1 VLVGSPLI
9 FVLENSQFGHL
20 KVYFSA
26 PLAPGSLP
34 ACSIRVRHMA
44 QRGGLTVSRDG
55 TAGLSEDGMNS
66 PEAGMLNPADRVDC
80 NRIPGSSSRV
90 EETEACLNQASS
102 AQSPETSLSP
112 ITPAKMRTIHSNL
125 GGAAESPST
134 AIPRIA
140 VPAAPM
146 PVQTA

>member
-1 VLVGSPLI
+1 MLVGSPLI

-55 TAGLSEDGMNS
+55 IVGLSEDGMS
-66 PEAGMLNPADRVDC
+66 SLEAGMLNPADRVDC

-90 EETEACLNQASS
+90 EETEPTPTSHRP
-102 AQSPETSLSP
+102 QSPETSLSP

>member
-55 TAGLSEDGMNS
+55 IVGLSEDGMS
-66 PEAGMLNPADRVDC
+66 SLEAGMLNPADRVDC

-90 EETEACLNQASS
+90 EETEPTPTSRRP
-102 AQSPETSLSP
+102 QSPEASLSP

-140 VPAAPM
+140 VPATPM